1 MIHGYGNFEENKAY
15 DYIYTPVQPLD
26 KFVVCE
32 NNKYGFIDARTF
44 EEIVAPVSDTV
55 EELCNKYKYNVVK
68 YTEDLYIMN
77 KTVRFRRRVHQ
88 KYCYSYFI
96 DTHRIVKC
104 RWGGLEEK
112 MQDWI
117 TGEPYT
123 YSLYDELWEEYI
135 PVNRYGYFYN
145 LFDCRAYDS
154 VINVIG
160 EYYIVRKKNRFG
172 LIDSEFNVLLLL
184 SYKSIR
190 LAHLNAF
197 RDMPLFIV
205 TCVDGKQ
212 FLYNPT
218 IGLQTRNYDSL
229 EDAAYSDFHNL
240 LYYFDDYIVYEDK
253 GKYGLL
259 SVNGEII
266 EKARFDLYRGGYGS
280 NFGKVYFK
288 ENFHDV
294 TYPFY
299 IENDMYYGK
308 IPVANYDVCIKISV
322 SICGYF
328 YITKKNGR
336 YGFLD
341 CLGREMNLPAFED
354 VFFAKQHFYG
364 YTFKSIAHKSEF
376 FMIAIVNGK
385 YYLYK
390 INTMTTHELIISEC
404 EEMEMLEECKY
415 YCGNEY
421 YYPYVYFKK
430 NGIEGYVNED
440 GLIVSTET
448 FDKIEPVKVDNV
460 GRPYFLVYKNGKV
473 GLLGDRRNLLLACI
487 YDKVIKIT
495 RCKSIVVENGQE
507 KNVENG
513 SCFNFNYSDPYAEL
527 DDDEDL
533 SNKSY
538 SRYSGS
544 YAQDEMWYSDDE
556 IDTLFEG
563 DPDAYWNID

>member
-1 MIHGYGNFEENKAY
+1 M
-15 DYIYTPVQPLD
+15 
-26 KFVVCE
+26 
-32 NNKYGFIDARTF
+32 
-44 EEIVAPVSDTV
+44 
-55 EELCNKYKYNVVK
+55 
-68 YTEDLYIMN
+68 
-77 KTVRFRRRVHQ
+77 
-88 KYCYSYFI
+88 
-96 DTHRIVKC
+96 
-104 RWGGLEEK
+104 
-112 MQDWI
+112 
-117 TGEPYT
+117 
-123 YSLYDELWEEYI
+123 
-135 PVNRYGYFYN
+135 
-145 LFDCRAYDS
+145 
-154 VINVIG
+154 
-160 EYYIVRKKNRFG
+160 
-172 LIDSEFNVLLLL
+172 
-184 SYKSIR
+184 
-190 LAHLNAF
+190 
-197 RDMPLFIV
+197 
-205 TCVDGKQ
+205 
-212 FLYNPT
+212 
-218 IGLQTRNYDSL
+218 
-229 EDAAYSDFHNL
+229 
-240 LYYFDDYIVYEDK
+240 
-253 GKYGLL
+253 
-259 SVNGEII
+259 
-266 EKARFDLYRGGYGS
+266 
-280 NFGKVYFK
+280 
-288 ENFHDV
+288 
-294 TYPFY
+294 
-299 IENDMYYGK
+299 
-308 IPVANYDVCIKISV
+308 ANYDVCIKISV